1 MALVV
6 AGALLL
12 VASYI
17 AGWTS
22 SNLVLLTGLIII
34 ILGAALH
41 IRQLKK
47 AGNKYV
53 HVSPPIFV
61 ELVAPHRGVRYTATV
76 KVDHRGKNGSACLQ
90 TIVRQNGQLLVKPV
104 EFTVDVRKH

>member
-1 MALVV
+1 MNRESFASILGMALVV

-12 VASYI
+12 VVSYI

-47 AGNKYV
+47 GGKY
-53 HVSPPIFV
+53 
-61 ELVAPHRGVRYTATV
+61 
-76 KVDHRGKNGSACLQ
+76 
-90 TIVRQNGQLLVKPV
+90 
-104 EFTVDVRKH
+104 

>member
-1 MALVV
+1 MNRESFASILGMALVV

-12 VASYI
+12 VVSYI

-47 AGNKYV
+47 GSKY
-53 HVSPPIFV
+53 
-61 ELVAPHRGVRYTATV
+61 
-76 KVDHRGKNGSACLQ
+76 
-90 TIVRQNGQLLVKPV
+90 
-104 EFTVDVRKH
+104 

>member
-1 MALVV
+1 MITMKQYIGIALVV

-12 VASYI
+12 IVSYI

-22 SNLVLLTGLIII
+22 SNIVLLTGLIII

-47 AGNKYV
+47 GGKY
-53 HVSPPIFV
+53 
-61 ELVAPHRGVRYTATV
+61 
-76 KVDHRGKNGSACLQ
+76 
-90 TIVRQNGQLLVKPV
+90 
-104 EFTVDVRKH
+104 